1 MGVIKNANK
10 IYIEGEECEGVTEI
24 VHKEGEV
31 ILLDLWATWCGPC
44 QNPMNHNNE
53 MLLKEKETWKDKV
66 RIVGLGTDQG
76 RDALKTR
83 IEERKWTKVEHYW
96 VSNGQCTV
104 SADMGSGGI
113 PHCLLVDTTGT
124 IVWTGH
130 PSSIPLEDKIDEL
143 LKGPQP
149 AEEEGPVV
157 HPGVGC
163 DGCDKQVKGIRY
175 KCKECDDYDLC
186 QECKDAGKHAETGHE
201 FKAIEKP
208 AERGAIP
215 TGTISATDFAAFET
229 EYKAKVD
236 VMLADTELKT
246 NAAGM
251 QCFFVLVT
259 NGQLDPATGEMMY
272 NG

>member
-66 RIVGLGTDQG
+66 RIIGLGTDQG

-143 LKGPQP
+143 LKGPQTT
-149 AEEEGPVV
+149 EE
-157 HPGVGC
+157 
-163 DGCDKQVKGIRY
+163 KG
-175 KCKECDDYDLC
+175 D
-186 QECKDAGKHAETGHE
+186 
-201 FKAIEKP
+201 EKP
-208 AERGAIP
+208 AEREGPPMGI
-215 TGTISATDFAAFET
+215 ISATDFAAFEA
-229 EYKAKVD
+229 EFKAKVD
-236 VMLADTELKT
+236 VILADKELKT

-251 QCFFVLVT
+251 QAFFVLVT
-259 NGQLDPATGEMMY
+259 NG
-272 NG
+272 